1 MNYYLVCFIK
11 KTPFHI
17 LVWFLVW
24 FFFRSFFSV
33 GSENKDFIFSFSV
46 ILTIT
51 SAIGSYMMIYH
62 LIPNYLLKK
71 KYRLFV
77 LYIVYLLIVLLFVI
91 EGTVL
96 IGFTFYFNL
105 DYQIM
110 PNLTK
115 SFPVM
120 FVCVML
126 IVSMISGIKLI
137 QHNYIS
143 ILKNEDLKN
152 KILQT
157 QLQLK
162 EQELK
167 LLKMQIHPH
176 FLFNSLNTIYGFAL
190 KKGDEAPEMILK
202 LSNLLD
208 YILYQ
213 IEKPTVFLEN
223 EINHLED
230 YITLEKLRFN
240 DTLQVNLIKESA
252 VENINI
258 APMMLIPFV
267 ENSFKHGA
275 IIDGV
280 LVVKILIKNL
290 NDTLYFEVEN
300 SIIDKP
306 NNEAGI
312 CIENIKKRLVM
323 LYPNAHTLIIENNND
338 TFKVGLT
345 IELNKLKSIK
355 NV

>member
-1 MNYYLVCFIK
+1 
-11 KTPFHI
+11 
-17 LVWFLVW
+17 
-24 FFFRSFFSV
+24 
-33 GSENKDFIFSFSV
+33 
-46 ILTIT
+46 
-51 SAIGSYMMIYH
+51 MMIYH

-120 FVCVML
+120 VVCVML
-126 IVSMISGIKLI
+126 IVSLISGIKLI
-137 QHNYIS
+137 QHNYKS

-162 EQELK
+162 KQELSM
-167 LLKMQIHPH
+167 LKMQIHPH

-190 KKGDEAPEMILK
+190 KKRDEAPEMILK

-213 IEKPTVFLEN
+213 IEKPTVSLEN

-230 YITLEKLRFN
+230 YISLEKLRFH
-240 DTLQVNLIKESA
+240 DTLEVNLIKGDDISEMY
-252 VENINI
+252 I
-258 APMMLIPFV
+258 APMLLIPFV

-275 IIDGV
+275 IIDGS
-280 LVVKILIKNL
+280 LAIMIAVKRNSEMLF
-290 NDTLYFEVEN
+290 FEVEN
-300 SIIDKP
+300 SVLEKTNDST
-306 NNEAGI
+306 GI
-312 CIENIKKRLVM
+312 GLENIKKRLEM
-323 LYPNAHTLIIENNND
+323 LYPNAYTLEINRTD
-338 TFKVGLT
+338 KLFKVQLAININGLKT
-345 IELNKLKSIK
+345 HK
-355 NV
+355 NVDES

>member
-1 MNYYLVCFIK
+1 
-11 KTPFHI
+11 
-17 LVWFLVW
+17 
-24 FFFRSFFSV
+24 
-33 GSENKDFIFSFSV
+33 
-46 ILTIT
+46 
-51 SAIGSYMMIYH
+51 MMIYH

-120 FVCVML
+120 VVCVML
-126 IVSMISGIKLI
+126 IVSLISGIKLI
-137 QHNYIS
+137 QHNYKS
-143 ILKNEDLKN
+143 VLKNEDLKN

-162 EQELK
+162 KQELSM
-167 LLKMQIHPH
+167 LKMQIHPH

-190 KKGDEAPEMILK
+190 KKRDEAPEMILK

-230 YITLEKLRFN
+230 YISLEKLRFH
-240 DTLQVNLIKESA
+240 DTLEVNLIKGDDISEMY
-252 VENINI
+252 I
-258 APMMLIPFV
+258 APMLLIPFV

-275 IIDGV
+275 IIDGC
-280 LVVKILIKNL
+280 LAIMIGVKRNSEMLF
-290 NDTLYFEVEN
+290 FEVEN
-300 SIIDKP
+300 SVLEKTNDST
-306 NNEAGI
+306 GI
-312 CIENIKKRLVM
+312 GLENIKKRLEM
-323 LYPNAHTLIIENNND
+323 LYPNAYTLEINRTD
-338 TFKVGLT
+338 KLFKVQLAININGLKT
-345 IELNKLKSIK
+345 HK
-355 NV
+355 NVDES

>member
-1 MNYYLVCFIK
+1 
-11 KTPFHI
+11 
-17 LVWFLVW
+17 VWFLVW
-24 FFFRSFFSV
+24 FFFLSFFSV

-51 SAIGSYMMIYH
+51 SAISSYMMIYH

-96 IGFTFYFNL
+96 IGFAFYFNL

-110 PNLTK
+110 PNLIK

-120 FVCVML
+120 VVCVML
-126 IVSMISGIKLI
+126 IVSLISGIKLI
-137 QHNYIS
+137 QHNYKS
-143 ILKNEDLKN
+143 IVKNEDLKN

-162 EQELK
+162 KQELSM
-167 LLKMQIHPH
+167 LKMQIHPH

-190 KKGDEAPEMILK
+190 KKRDEAPEMILK

-230 YITLEKLRFN
+230 YISLEKLRFH
-240 DTLQVNLIKESA
+240 DTLEVNLIKGDDISEMY
-252 VENINI
+252 I
-258 APMMLIPFV
+258 APMLLIPFV

-275 IIDGV
+275 IIDGS
-280 LVVKILIKNL
+280 LAIMIAVKRNSEMLF
-290 NDTLYFEVEN
+290 FEVEN
-300 SIIDKP
+300 SVLEKTNDST
-306 NNEAGI
+306 GI
-312 CIENIKKRLVM
+312 GLENIKKRLEM
-323 LYPNAHTLIIENNND
+323 LYPNAYTLEINRTD
-338 TFKVGLT
+338 KLFKVQLAININGLKT
-345 IELNKLKSIK
+345 HK
-355 NV
+355 NVDES